1 MTKRHK
7 GGQLSGLGAR
17 GRFGLK
23 LMKVLLQVPLF
34 HRPHYGLVPKFI
46 VVIFKI
52 IFLTKGPPHY
62 INIRC
67 HKAWVYSCFFLFFTC
82 TIIFKV
88 IHQSNFSGSVTNDSL
103 IISENITTHDI
114 TVNFKL

>member
-62 INIRC
+62 IKT
-67 HKAWVYSCFFLFFTC
+67 KAQDQMASQENS
-82 TIIFKV
+82 FK
-88 IHQSNFSGSVTNDSL
+88 HLEKS
-103 IISENITTHDI
+103 
-114 TVNFKL
+114 